1 MEITSKFYLSLFS
14 RQQFHQF
21 FNEQENIV
29 YIDTGNDAVDLIKGN
44 PSEKTI
50 KQQEESGYTGQT
62 VTGLRVKG
70 ET

>member
-44 PSEKTI
+44 PSEKLLNNKKRAVI
-50 KQQEESGYTGQT
+50 QGKQ
-62 VTGLRVKG
+62 
-70 ET
+70 